1 MRLHMCAIRS
11 HIIVLIISA
20 LASHDLA
27 SVVYADDV
35 VDTAHFR
42 PKELGFAFIKPRVD
56 ESTGFVVGGKNET
69 EAIKRL
75 TSLNGRSISELEQ
88 VMRPAAETSADEGSD
103 AGFLGEDERLLDVL
117 VMDNAY
123 VVDELGLN
131 HQDLARPLLII
142 AHYAMRHANRD
153 GVRIRHGALNLRV
166 SILRTRGYQISPFL
180 DGTKTNTDVT
190 IKNLDD
196 GKELKY
202 SLLVPLMIERYG
214 FYEGRG
220 TPYRVD
226 PKTVVGLFK
235 LRKTN

>member
-1 MRLHMCAIRS
+1 MERI
-11 HIIVLIISA
+11 
-20 LASHDLA
+20 DFN
-27 SVVYADDV
+27 VV
-35 VDTAHFR
+35 R
-42 PKELGFAFIKPRVD
+42 
-56 ESTGFVVGGKNET
+56 VVGGKNET

-88 VMRPAAETSADEGSD
+88 VMRPAAKTSADEGSD